1 MEKHIKFDKPIPETI
16 KKALKDK
23 RQCEKKSSPEKLN

>member
-1 MEKHIKFDKPIPETI
+1 MEKHIKFDRPVRETI

-23 RQCEKKSSPEKLN
+23 RQWREKVQSGELN